1 MFATSVT
8 IGDDSGIGRD
18 CELYGEVHI
27 GDHTMMAVECVFYT
41 CNHKTSCTD
50 VPMNQQGETEPRSKQ
65 KEPWLVL
72 FMLATILVLN
82 RCMKVFFGTTM
93 GHVYIIVARAVV
105 TKNVPSYSIVGCQP
119 RSLDRGVND
128 V

>member
-1 MFATSVT
+1 
-8 IGDDSGIGRD
+8 
-18 CELYGEVHI
+18 
-27 GDHTMMAVECVFYT
+27 MA
-41 CNHKTSCTD
+41 
-50 VPMNQQGETEPRSKQ
+50 G
-65 KEPWLVL
+65 L